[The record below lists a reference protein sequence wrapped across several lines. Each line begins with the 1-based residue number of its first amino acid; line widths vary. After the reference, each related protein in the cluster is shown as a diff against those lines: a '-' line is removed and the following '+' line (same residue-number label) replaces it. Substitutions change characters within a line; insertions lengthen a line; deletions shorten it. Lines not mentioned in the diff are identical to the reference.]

1 MLTAIIVVSV
11 ALVIAVLLGAVA
23 YGGPKTYWY
32 WGQINLLTKSQQAAD
47 KMMDI
52 HIADRTT
59 DVDEIDITTVGKK
72 VGELGQYL

>member
-11 ALVIAVLLGAVA
+11 ALVIAAFLGAVA

-32 WGQINLLTKSQQAAD
+32 WGQIRLLGKSQEAAD

-52 HIADRTT
+52 HIADHTT
-59 DVDEIDITTVGKK
+59 DVDEIDVSKALTPDK
-72 VGELGQYL
+72 LGQYL